1 VKVFVLVMIIT
12 LISLVACTGA
22 PATSITPSASL
33 GNPTTETTTTT
44 PKTTTTT
51 PETTTTTPETTPA
64 KSITPET
71 TSQPPATT
79 TPVVTT
85 TSTPTVTPTQT
96 TTGPYA
102 GPLFDTH
109 LHLDEN
115 TLLSRFG
122 SADRLISFL
131 DGGDV
136 DWAIGFYLLPT
147 NYPESSIESIASAVA
162 SHIVPLFQDPNWSQ
176 FFASE
181 QYATSK
187 LQQYLQPQGPYRGV
201 GEIALYQEDLQSV
214 TFNSPA
220 MQAVFQ
226 AVNEVK
232 GIVMIHLSTA
242 NMGGRATELSEIEPS
257 VRDYPDTTFLFHGRK
272 EDMKLVSQLM
282 DVYSN
287 VYFTIDANDSIF
299 TSKLTG
305 YNLLFPGGAAADTAE
320 RFLADIDRI
329 GTDALVENGLSNLE
343 TMLEAYPDRVLWGT
357 DLSSTWHFDDSVF
370 DAVIKLSR
378 EVIGRL
384 PADLQEKYAYQNA
397 QEVFGRFLISNP

>member
-1 VKVFVLVMIIT
+1 MKVTALLMI
-12 LISLVACTGA
+12 LSLFFLVACAGT
-22 PATSITPSASL
+22 PAESTTPTASVVSPTAETTVTIPPPTSIT
-33 GNPTTETTTTT
+33 TTTQATN
-44 PKTTTTT
+44 
-51 PETTTTTPETTPA
+51 TTPA
-64 KSITPET
+64 ESKTP
-71 TSQPPATT
+71 AVT
-79 TPVVTT
+79 TPS
-85 TSTPTVTPTQT
+85 TSTPTPTQTTTPTTTQT
-96 TTGPYA
+96 TTGPYT

-122 SADRLISFL
+122 TADGLISFL
-131 DGGDV
+131 DGGNV

-147 NYPESSIESIASAVA
+147 GSTISSIASIANAAA
-162 SHIVPLFQDPNWSQ
+162 SHVIPLFQDSNWSQ

-181 QYATSK
+181 QYAASK
-187 LQQYLQPQGPYRGV
+187 LQQYLQPQGPYQGA
-201 GEIALYQEDLQSV
+201 GEIALYQTDLQSV
-214 TFNSPA
+214 TFDSPA

-226 AVNEVK
+226 AVDELK

-272 EDMKLVSQLM
+272 EDMKLVAQLM
-282 DVYSN
+282 SNYSN

-299 TSKLTG
+299 TSKLVG
-305 YNLLFPGGAAADTAE
+305 YNLLFPAGAAADTAE

-329 GTDALVENGLSNLE
+329 GTEALVQNGLDNL
-343 TMLEAYPDRVLWGT
+343 TTLLEAYPDRVLWGT
-357 DLSSTWHFDDSVF
+357 DLSYTWHFDNSVF
-370 DAVIKLSR
+370 DAVISLSR

-397 QEVFGRFLISNP
+397 QKVFGRLLISNP